1 MAIILLLKWWY
12 GSGWLW
18 LASVYK
24 ERMADLSRNFS
35 VLILLKTL
43 FSPWKQLQTKATL
56 RNFMQTVVDNTVSR
70 FIGFLIRFFVLI
82 AASLTAI
89 FMSFVFGILLM
100 VWAFIPLLIVIL
112 PFVTL
117 IIGGDNAG

>member
-1 MAIILLLKWWY
+1 MAMILLLKWWY
-12 GSGWLW
+12 GSGWVW

-24 ERMADLSRNFS
+24 DRMADLSRNFS

-56 RNFMQTVVDNTVSR
+56 RNFLQAVVDNTVSR

-89 FMSFVFGILLM
+89 FMSFVFGILF
-100 VWAFIPLLIVIL
+100 VAWAFIPLAIVVL
-112 PFVTL
+112 PLVTL
-117 IIGGDNAG
+117 LAGGNNAG